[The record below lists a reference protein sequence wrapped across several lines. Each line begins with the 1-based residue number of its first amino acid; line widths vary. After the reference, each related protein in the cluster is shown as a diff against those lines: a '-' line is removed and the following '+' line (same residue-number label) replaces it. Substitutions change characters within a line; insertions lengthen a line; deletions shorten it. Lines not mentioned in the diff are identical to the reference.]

1 MEKKIGVVCFGAII
15 GQQEA
20 MAKLSEM
27 LKGKEYGVLVVSKE
41 DACRILGLSSL
52 EQAEEVFRVLEKTYP
67 KKFVLRPGEPKIC
80 ETIPLVNEKKRNEFY
95 IPQKIGKVSA
105 MPKGKYRK

>member
-67 KKFVLRPGEPKIC
+67 KKFVKLFR
-80 ETIPLVNEKKRNEFY
+80 L
-95 IPQKIGKVSA
+95 
-105 MPKGKYRK
+105 